1 MYRAVDDGDQH
12 CGVACGDDRGR
23 NCASGRSG
31 SDRIDE
37 HLAQHTRGLH
47 VREWTLAHGHRYRLH
62 HRSSLLSAPSSS
74 GRYIYIHSFLPA
86 CTASSF
92 IILVARC
99 THRIFDERQK
109 SMEKKI
115 LQTLLWFATFLLHF
129 FHALFSRLLEKLQGF
144 LTKIFSDIAR
154 ASLKPELR

>member
-1 MYRAVDDGDQH
+1 MVLLVGTIVGGIAQVGEAAAIGLTSIWPNTPAVFTSG
-12 CGVACGDDRGR
+12 
-23 NCASGRSG
+23 SGRLLMA
-31 SDRIDE
+31 IATVFIIAP
-37 HLAQHTRGLH
+37 LCL
-47 VREWTLAHGHRYRLH
+47 VRRL
-62 HRSSLLSAPSSS
+62 RQV
-74 GRYIYIHSFLPA
+74 YIYVHSFLPA

-92 IILVARC
+92 SILVARC

-115 LQTLLWFATFLLHF
+115 LQTLLRFATFLLQF